1 MIRLLLTLFLSLAAC
16 DMMSRQ
22 DIKKQDEE
30 RQMREQLAAMQK
42 GKADTDLRYSDL
54 QNDIRVV
61 AGRVDT
67 LDHAL
72 ESNKGSTRQEI
83 EALRKQVEMQ
93 NEKLKALE
101 SHLSQTE
108 QRLMAAIQGAPV
120 AAPQSGAAP
129 VPEKKDT
136 ADVFEEAEAL
146 LKAKEFKKAIVKYQA
161 FRDKNSKGVKAAE
174 ATYKIGVCFAELG
187 MKKDAR
193 EFYLETI
200 ENFPSTKAASK
211 AKYRLSNL
219 K

>member
-129 VPEKKDT
+129 V
-136 ADVFEEAEAL
+136 
-146 LKAKEFKKAIVKYQA
+146 
-161 FRDKNSKGVKAAE
+161 
-174 ATYKIGVCFAELG
+174 
-187 MKKDAR
+187 
-193 EFYLETI
+193 
-200 ENFPSTKAASK
+200 
-211 AKYRLSNL
+211 
-219 K
+219 